1 MSGAARACIRCA
13 ETRRALAETLRR
25 GRALGA
31 LAAAICATLM
41 LLRYETSFA
50 PVITDYR
57 MTRVA
62 ATAEA
67 VTFTAELR
75 KARDCE
81 FVAFDMLVGDPWDSA
96 KPRERLEKRFDE
108 HDSGSE
114 SLEPGRQ
121 RIGPFTIRRPRTG
134 AGPVAFLRVRHRC
147 HPFWVTEGV
156 YYVEQ
161 RDLVFP
167 PPPR

>member
-1 MSGAARACIRCA
+1 VSGAARICIRCA
-13 ETRRALAETLRR
+13 ETRRALANMVRR

-31 LAAAICATLM
+31 LAAAVAATLL
-41 LLRYETSFA
+41 LLRYETRFA
-50 PVITDYR
+50 PVVTDFR
-57 MTRVA
+57 MTRVG
-62 ATAEA
+62 ATADA

-81 FVAFDMLVGDPWDSA
+81 FVAFDLLVGDPWDSA
-96 KPRERLEKRFDE
+96 KPRERLEMRFDVPG
-108 HDSGSE
+108 SGSE
-114 SLEPGRQ
+114 NLEPGRQ
-121 RIGPFTIRRPRTG
+121 GIGPFTISRPRTE

-147 HPFWVTEGV
+147 HPFWITEGV

-167 PPPR
+167 RPPE